1 MTNPRILH
9 LVPHLGGGVGTVI
22 RSYVAENS
30 NRKNYVHT
38 IVALDTLNSESKELF
53 TNMGV
58 EWVDNAHL
66 DQNKVCKLISKSDIL
81 LIHWWN
87 HPLLQE
93 ILMNKKFPKC
103 RIILWAHISGSYPPN
118 NFTEFTLTY
127 PDKFILT
134 TPLSYLS
141 SDIQSL
147 PQKMEGIG
155 CIWSTAGVENLK
167 GYKIHRSQSI
177 KNSKIIVGY
186 TGNLDYTKLN
196 TGFLEICRKILD
208 LEFDIEIKVIGPVTK
223 KFKQDLGKLGLS
235 DSIYVT
241 GYISEADKFKLMQEF
256 DIFLYPLSRNHYGT
270 CDQALQEA
278 MYFGAVPVV
287 LNNGM
292 ENHMIENGK
301 TGIVAEN
308 IDEIVLQ
315 VKKLLSNPEYRKR
328 ISRNSSRYAKENFS
342 LKKMSTL
349 WKAEFKNILKL
360 PKKNHNTLNG
370 ERGRKLQPYEV
381 FLASLGTHSAVF
393 AYHKL
398 AKSKGQKVIWERQ
411 LKSLSSDPKW
421 ASPTKSSPAHF
432 ARFFPQDRWLK
443 KWSELTRPKL
453 M

>member
-1 MTNPRILH
+1 
-9 LVPHLGGGVGTVI
+9 VGTVI
-22 RSYVAENS
+22 RSYVSEKS

-53 TNMGV
+53 TNLGV
-58 EWVDNAHL
+58 EWFDNAHL

-103 RIILWAHISGSYPPN
+103 RIILWAHISGLYPPN

-141 SDIQSL
+141 SEIQNLSPL
-147 PQKMEGIG
+147 KIKGIG
-155 CIWSTAGVENLK
+155 CIWSTAGVENLM
-167 GYKIHRSQSI
+167 GYKMNRSPSI
-177 KNSKIIVGY
+177 NNSKIIVGY
-186 TGNLDYTKLN
+186 TGNLDYTKLD
-196 TGFLEICRKILD
+196 TSFLEICKKILD
-208 LEFDIEIKVIGPVTK
+208 LDFDVEIKVIGPVTK
-223 KFKQDLGKLGLS
+223 RFKQDLETLGLS
-235 DSIYVT
+235 NSIFVS

-256 DIFLYPLSRNHYGT
+256 DIFLYPLSRSHYGT

-292 ENHMIENGK
+292 ENYMIENGR

-308 IDEIVLQ
+308 IEEIPLQ
-315 VKKLLSNPEYRKR
+315 VKKLLSNPQFRKK
-328 ISRNSSRYAKENFS
+328 ISINSSRYAIEHFS
-342 LKKMSTL
+342 LKNMSTL
-349 WKAEFKNILKL
+349 WKTEFNNILKL
-360 PKKNHNTLNG
+360 PKKNHNTLKKG
-370 ERGRKLQPYEV
+370 RGRKLQPHQI

-393 AYHKL
+393 DYHKL
-398 AKSKGQKVIWERQ
+398 AKSKDQKVIWERQ
-411 LKSLSSDPKW
+411 LESLSSDPKW
-421 ASPTKSSPAHF
+421 SSPTKSSPEHF

-443 KWSELTRPKL
+443 KWSELTRQKL
-453 M
+453 T